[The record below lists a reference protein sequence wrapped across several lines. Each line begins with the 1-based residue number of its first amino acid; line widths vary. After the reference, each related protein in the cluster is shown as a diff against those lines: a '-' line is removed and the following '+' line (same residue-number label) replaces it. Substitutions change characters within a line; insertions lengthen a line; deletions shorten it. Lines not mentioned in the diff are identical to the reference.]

1 LFDRLVEPSP
11 LDSSHVTKKKKV
23 VAPYSMLNS
32 FGYILNI
39 MILWFLSPNARLE
52 LDRVQELKDAA

>member
-1 LFDRLVEPSP
+1 MSPPRLQPRNE
-11 LDSSHVTKKKKV
+11 KEKKV

-32 FGYILNI
+32 FEYILNI